1 MTAAPRPVV
10 LWPVSAPGPASL
22 RARAAAA
29 AELLDGLP
37 GLSPASAASALTA
50 ADGAAGHRAVV
61 LGRDRDELLTGLR
74 ALADDRIEDADAE
87 VRRGRPPE
95 DGAAPGA
102 VFVYSGFGA
111 HWDGMGVD
119 LLDGSGAF
127 RSSLTACAD
136 ELRPLVGWDLL
147 DVLRG
152 TEGAPRLESA
162 AVVMPALVA
171 VMIALTEEWRSLGVE
186 PVAVVGHSIGEMAAA
201 HACGALPRAEALRI
215 AAVWG
220 AALTDELAGGHG
232 IVAVLLPAGELRERL
247 APWGDRLG
255 LAAVNGPGSVTVSG
269 EEEALGELEAALAA
283 EGVRTRRIRSDV
295 PVHVAQV
302 DAIADRLLAELRTVR
317 PAASRIPF
325 YSSALGAAV
334 DTTELDGPYWA
345 GQLRRPVQFESAV
358 RALLADGHGAF
369 LETAPHPVLKMA
381 VEETVEDTGLAA
393 DVVVAGSL
401 VRDRDGR
408 QALSETFADLW
419 THGLPVDLTRAAAL
433 QQAQDGGGEGR
444 GGKEPGGEDR
454 GGKGQAVGEPVR
466 LELPPYDTAADAAEA
481 ARSVTGLRAELDAS
495 TEDERRRRLLEVV
508 REQTADALG
517 AGRGAAIG
525 APGDTF
531 RDLGLESSAAVV
543 LRNRL
548 ARALGLRLPVAVA
561 FDHPTPGALAAHLHA
576 LLYETPVVP
585 GITSRRADVDPG
597 EPIAIVGMACR
608 YPGGVSSPEDLWKLV
623 SDGVDAIG
631 PFPEDRDWDEDL
643 YDPDPEAVGRSTTAR
658 GGFLYDAGEFDAGF
672 FGISPRE
679 ATGMD
684 PQQRLLLETA
694 WETFERAGIDPT
706 TLRGSD
712 TGVFAG
718 TYGLEYGPRLAD
730 AAEGGVDGYL
740 LTGQFGSVASGRIA
754 YTLGL
759 EGPAITVD
767 TACSSSLVALHL
779 AVRSLRQGEC
789 SLALAGGAAV
799 MASPGMFVEFS
810 RQRGLSPDGRCKA
823 FSDTADGTG
832 WSEGVG
838 LLLVERLSDAV
849 RNGHPVLA
857 VVRGTAVNQDGASN
871 GLTAPSGPSQESVIR
886 QALADADLDAAQVD
900 AVEAHGTGTR
910 LGDPIEAQ
918 ALINT
923 YGTGHDAERPLWLG
937 SLKSNIGHAQA
948 AAGVGGVIKMV
959 MAMRNGVL
967 PRTLHVDEPT
977 DHVDWS
983 DGTVRLLT
991 QEQPWPVRND
1001 RPRRAGVSS
1010 FGISGTNAHVVI
1022 EQAPEETPTA
1032 GTPEPADLPWLL
1044 SAKTEQALHDQAR
1057 QLHTYATDHPDVP
1070 ARQIAGALAARAR
1083 FDHRA
1088 VLDTTD
1094 RDTLLTA
1101 LAALAQGGEAT
1112 GLTTGTALT
1121 GKTAFLFTGQGS
1133 QRPGMGRELHAA
1145 EPVFATA
1152 FDEITALFDPHLDQP
1167 LRQVM
1172 WDEDPTTLHQTQY
1185 AQAALFTLQTA
1196 LHRTLEARGLTPHAL
1211 IGHSIG
1217 EITAAHAAGVLD
1229 LTDAVTLV
1237 AVRGRLMQTARNDGA
1252 MLAVQATEDEAV
1264 SFLAAYEGRLTVAA
1278 LNGPEATVLSGDED
1292 AVAEALAHWTDLG
1305 RRAKRLTVS
1314 HAFHSAH
1321 MDEVLDEFRTA
1332 IEGLTF
1338 HAPKIPVISNVTGLP
1353 ATDDDLR
1360 SPDYWARHI
1369 RGTVRFHPGIQHL
1382 EANGTTRYLELGP
1395 DATLTALAQ
1404 QTLDGTE
1411 ALLAPTL
1418 RKNTPEPTTLATAAA
1433 RLHTAGHTPTTWQ
1446 PPTPTH
1452 IPEGLPTYPFQHEH
1466 YWLSSRRAG
1475 TDVTAAGLTAT
1486 DHALLGAVVTLADSD
1501 QLVLTG
1507 RISLRTHPWLADHTI
1522 SGTTLLPGTAFTDL
1536 ALHAAGLAQVRT
1548 VEELTLESPLA
1559 LGADTAVTLQVTVE
1573 AADPA
1578 GRRAI
1583 AVHARTDDSEP
1594 WVRHASGT
1602 LTDATPAPEPIAWP
1616 PPGGRV
1622 DLTGAYERLD
1632 AHGYA
1637 YGPAFRGLTALWRDG
1652 DDLYAE
1658 IELPEGVDATG
1669 HTLHPALL
1677 DAALHPLVDGA
1688 EGLLPFGFGG
1698 VTLYS
1703 TGATRLRVHATPS
1716 ADGGVTL
1723 RLDDPAGAPVAVVES
1738 LVLRRVEAGRLAD
1751 GGRRQPLFTVAWQP
1765 SVAAGAEGHDDRE
1778 DRVVLGASPEAG
1790 ELAVTLGAEAYASLD
1805 ALRAALDAGT
1815 ATVPGLVVHAAATS
1829 GSGPAFLPA
1838 EARGTAHEALAT
1850 VQALLDDERLADTRM
1865 LVVTRDAVGTTADA
1879 AATGAAPEVTA
1890 RGLVA
1895 APLWGLLRSVQSEY
1909 PGRFALVDVD
1919 GAAESWQRLRAVI
1932 ASGEPQSAVRA
1943 GEIRVPRLARIAEDA
1958 PTSSSAPTTPSAP
1971 TAPSAPLAADGTV
1984 LITGAF
1990 GRLGRLLAEH
2000 LVARH
2005 GVRHLLLTSR
2015 RGPEAPGAD
2024 ELVARL
2030 AEAGAEA
2037 RVVACDTAD
2046 REALA
2051 ALVASVPAERPLT
2064 AVVHTAGVLD
2074 DGVVTALTAERLDT
2088 VVRPKAEAAFHLHEL
2103 TAHLDLAAF
2112 VVYSSVSGLIG
2123 AAGQA
2128 NYAAANTFLD
2138 ALAHHRRAL
2147 GLPATA
2153 LAWGLWGEG
2162 GMGEKLGG
2170 SDLARM
2176 ARSGVVAMTEAE
2188 GLALFDAAFG
2198 RPEPLLVPARLDLAA
2213 VRSRAAAEGVPP
2225 LLRGLVRA
2233 PLRRVAAAAPAGGG
2247 GLAAELAGLDEGG
2260 QRRRITELVR
2270 EQAAAVLGHA
2280 SAAAVDVTTGFK
2292 DLGFDSLSAVEL
2304 RNRINAATGLRLP
2317 ATLVFD
2323 HPSPQAL
2330 VAHLR
2335 ERLTSSGVPGASGG
2349 SAPAPARRTVAGSGA
2364 GDAYEPIAIVGMAC
2378 RFPGGVSSPEDLWRL
2393 VSEGTDAIGPFPE
2406 DRGWDL
2412 ENLYDPDPEAVG
2424 RSSTDQGGFLYR
2436 AGEFDAEFFGISPRE
2451 ATAMDPQQRLLLET
2465 AWETFERAGIDPGE
2479 VRGSD
2484 TGVFAGT
2491 MYHDYAPHVQHMPQ
2505 ELEGILLTG
2514 TLGSVVSGRIAYTY
2528 GLEGPAIT
2536 VDTACSSSLVALHLA
2551 AQSLRQGECSLAL
2564 AGGATVMATPGTFVE
2579 FSRQRGLSPDGRCK
2593 SFSRAADGTGWSE
2606 GVGLL
2611 LLERLSDARRNGHR
2625 VLAVVRGTAT
2635 NQDGASNGLTAP
2647 NGPSQER
2654 VIRQA
2659 LANARLTP
2667 AQVDAVEAHGTG
2679 TRLGDPIE
2687 AQALIN
2693 TYGSERDPEHPL
2705 WLGSL
2710 KSNVGHT
2717 QAAAGVGGVIKM
2729 IMAMRN
2735 EVLPRTLHAEDPTD
2749 HVDWSDGTVRL
2760 LTENR
2765 PWLPAD
2771 REPRRAGVSS
2781 FGISGTNAHVI
2792 IEQAPEETGTTE
2804 EELPDLP
2811 WLLSAKT
2818 EQGLKDQAR
2827 LLHTYATENPHVPVR
2842 QIAASLAART
2852 RFDHRAVV
2860 EADDREA
2867 LLTALGAL
2875 AEGAEAPGL
2884 TAGTALTGDTAFLF
2898 TGQGSQRLGMGREL
2912 HAADPVFAAALDEAL
2927 AALDRHLD
2935 RPLREVMW
2943 GEDAELLNRTEYT
2956 QPALFALQTA
2966 LYRTLEHRGV
2976 VPDQLAGHSIG
2987 EIAAAHV
2994 AGVLDL
3000 DDAARLVTVR
3010 GRLMQALPA
3019 GGAMIAVQATE
3030 EEVLPHL
3037 TPALSVAALNA
3048 PDSTVVSGAEEDALA
3063 VRDAF
3068 AALGRR
3074 TTRLKVSHAFHS
3086 PLMEPML
3093 REFEEAVAGIRFRR
3107 PSVPLVMSGDPTT
3120 AAHWTAHIRDT
3131 VRFTDHVRALE
3142 ERGVV
3147 RYVELGPDA
3156 ILTALARQSLSGPAV
3171 LAPALR
3177 RGGDEAAAFGAAL
3190 ARLHVGG
3197 LSPTDWRPDRT
3208 PAHPEDLPTYPF
3220 RQDHYWLTRRAER
3233 TGGAGSGHALLD
3245 TAVRLADDDGF
3256 VLTGRLSR
3264 RSHPWLEEHA
3274 VGGAVLLPGAALVD
3288 LALHAA
3294 DLAAAG
3300 TVDDLTLEAPLV
3312 LPEAGA
3318 VDLQLRVGA
3327 PDGAGRRPL
3336 AVHARPADGGE
3347 EAAGAG
3353 DGTDW
3358 TRHATGT
3365 LAGAPDGASAEP
3377 LSWPPAGERV
3387 DLTDA
3392 YDALAGRGY
3401 AYGPLFQGLT
3411 GLWRDGDD
3419 LYAEVSLPDDA
3430 EDDATTGHVLHP
3442 ALLDAALHALLVA
3455 DPEAPLRVPF
3465 GWSGISAYAE
3475 GARALRVR
3483 LRRTGPDTAALT
3495 LADATGAPVAEV
3507 AELALRAVDP
3517 GALAEASAASRDP
3530 LYVLRWRQV
3539 SAERPTDPDAPA
3551 ASWATLGKD
3560 GDAVA
3565 DRLGVRARHA
3575 DLAGLR
3581 AALDAGGPVPS
3592 VVVLPWREGDDVL
3605 ATADATA
3612 VDALAVVQEWLS
3624 DERLAGTRLLMVTSG
3639 AVAAGPD
3646 PRVTSPGVSTLWG
3659 LLRTARQ
3666 ETEGLFTLV
3675 DLPPAPD
3682 TDGAVGGREDGW
3694 AEAESLPA
3702 VAATGRG
3709 EVAVRDGQ
3717 LFAPTLVRAE
3727 RGRPAGATA
3736 GTGNAPSAG
3745 VFDPEGTVL
3754 ITGGTGAL
3762 GSLLARHLVT
3772 KHGARHLL

>member
-1 MTAAPRPVV
+1 
-10 LWPVSAPGPASL
+10 
-22 RARAAAA
+22 
-29 AELLDGLP
+29 
-37 GLSPASAASALTA
+37 
-50 ADGAAGHRAVV
+50 
-61 LGRDRDELLTGLR
+61 
-74 ALADDRIEDADAE
+74 
-87 VRRGRPPE
+87 
-95 DGAAPGA
+95 
-102 VFVYSGFGA
+102 
-111 HWDGMGVD
+111 
-119 LLDGSGAF
+119 
-127 RSSLTACAD
+127 
-136 ELRPLVGWDLL
+136 
-147 DVLRG
+147 
-152 TEGAPRLESA
+152 
-162 AVVMPALVA
+162 
-171 VMIALTEEWRSLGVE
+171 
-186 PVAVVGHSIGEMAAA
+186 
-201 HACGALPRAEALRI
+201 
-215 AAVWG
+215 
-220 AALTDELAGGHG
+220 
-232 IVAVLLPAGELRERL
+232 
-247 APWGDRLG
+247 
-255 LAAVNGPGSVTVSG
+255 
-269 EEEALGELEAALAA
+269 
-283 EGVRTRRIRSDV
+283 
-295 PVHVAQV
+295 
-302 DAIADRLLAELRTVR
+302 
-317 PAASRIPF
+317 
-325 YSSALGAAV
+325 
-334 DTTELDGPYWA
+334 
-345 GQLRRPVQFESAV
+345 
-358 RALLADGHGAF
+358 
-369 LETAPHPVLKMA
+369 
-381 VEETVEDTGLAA
+381 
-393 DVVVAGSL
+393 
-401 VRDRDGR
+401 
-408 QALSETFADLW
+408 
-419 THGLPVDLTRAAAL
+419 
-433 QQAQDGGGEGR
+433 
-444 GGKEPGGEDR
+444 
-454 GGKGQAVGEPVR
+454 
-466 LELPPYDTAADAAEA
+466 
-481 ARSVTGLRAELDAS
+481 
-495 TEDERRRRLLEVV
+495 
-508 REQTADALG
+508 
-517 AGRGAAIG
+517 
-525 APGDTF
+525 
-531 RDLGLESSAAVV
+531 
-543 LRNRL
+543 
-548 ARALGLRLPVAVA
+548 
-561 FDHPTPGALAAHLHA
+561 
-576 LLYETPVVP
+576 
-585 GITSRRADVDPG
+585 
-597 EPIAIVGMACR
+597 
-608 YPGGVSSPEDLWKLV
+608 
-623 SDGVDAIG
+623 
-631 PFPEDRDWDEDL
+631 
-643 YDPDPEAVGRSTTAR
+643 
-658 GGFLYDAGEFDAGF
+658 
-672 FGISPRE
+672 
-679 ATGMD
+679 
-684 PQQRLLLETA
+684 
-694 WETFERAGIDPT
+694 
-706 TLRGSD
+706 
-712 TGVFAG
+712 
-718 TYGLEYGPRLAD
+718 
-730 AAEGGVDGYL
+730 
-740 LTGQFGSVASGRIA
+740 
-754 YTLGL
+754 
-759 EGPAITVD
+759 
-767 TACSSSLVALHL
+767 
-779 AVRSLRQGEC
+779 
-789 SLALAGGAAV
+789 
-799 MASPGMFVEFS
+799 
-810 RQRGLSPDGRCKA
+810 
-823 FSDTADGTG
+823 
-832 WSEGVG
+832 
-838 LLLVERLSDAV
+838 
-849 RNGHPVLA
+849 
-857 VVRGTAVNQDGASN
+857 
-871 GLTAPSGPSQESVIR
+871 
-886 QALADADLDAAQVD
+886 
-900 AVEAHGTGTR
+900 
-910 LGDPIEAQ
+910 
-918 ALINT
+918 
-923 YGTGHDAERPLWLG
+923 
-937 SLKSNIGHAQA
+937 
-948 AAGVGGVIKMV
+948 
-959 MAMRNGVL
+959 
-967 PRTLHVDEPT
+967 
-977 DHVDWS
+977 
-983 DGTVRLLT
+983 
-991 QEQPWPVRND
+991 
-1001 RPRRAGVSS
+1001 
-1010 FGISGTNAHVVI
+1010 
-1022 EQAPEETPTA
+1022 
-1032 GTPEPADLPWLL
+1032 
-1044 SAKTEQALHDQAR
+1044 
-1057 QLHTYATDHPDVP
+1057 
-1070 ARQIAGALAARAR
+1070 
-1083 FDHRA
+1083 
-1088 VLDTTD
+1088 
-1094 RDTLLTA
+1094 
-1101 LAALAQGGEAT
+1101 
-1112 GLTTGTALT
+1112 
-1121 GKTAFLFTGQGS
+1121 
-1133 QRPGMGRELHAA
+1133 
-1145 EPVFATA
+1145 
-1152 FDEITALFDPHLDQP
+1152 
-1167 LRQVM
+1167 
-1172 WDEDPTTLHQTQY
+1172 
-1185 AQAALFTLQTA
+1185 
-1196 LHRTLEARGLTPHAL
+1196 
-1211 IGHSIG
+1211 
-1217 EITAAHAAGVLD
+1217 
-1229 LTDAVTLV
+1229 
-1237 AVRGRLMQTARNDGA
+1237 
-1252 MLAVQATEDEAV
+1252 
-1264 SFLAAYEGRLTVAA
+1264 
-1278 LNGPEATVLSGDED
+1278 
-1292 AVAEALAHWTDLG
+1292 
-1305 RRAKRLTVS
+1305 
-1314 HAFHSAH
+1314 
-1321 MDEVLDEFRTA
+1321 
-1332 IEGLTF
+1332 
-1338 HAPKIPVISNVTGLP
+1338 
-1353 ATDDDLR
+1353 
-1360 SPDYWARHI
+1360 
-1369 RGTVRFHPGIQHL
+1369 RFHPGIQHL
-1382 EANGTTRYLELGP
+1382 ETNGTTRYLELGP
-1395 DATLTALAQ
+1395 DAVLTALAQ
-1404 QTLDGTE
+1404 QTLDGP
-1411 ALLAPTL
+1411 AVVLAPTL
-1418 RKNTPEPTTLATAAA
+1418 RKNAPEPTTLATALA
-1433 RLHTAGHTPTTWQ
+1433 RLHTTGHTPTTWQ
-1446 PPTPTH
+1446 RQTPA
-1452 IPEGLPTYPFQHEH
+1452 PNVEGLPTYPFQHEH

-1486 DHALLGAVVTLADSD
+1486 DHALLGAVVTLADTD

-1507 RISLRTHPWLADHTI
+1507 RISPRTHPWLADHTI
-1522 SGTTLLPGTAFTDL
+1522 SGTALLPGTAFTDL
-1536 ALHAAGLAQVRT
+1536 ALHAAGLARVRT
-1548 VEELTLESPLA
+1548 VEDLTLESPLA
-1559 LGADTAVTLQVTVE
+1559 LGTDTAVTLQVAVE

-1583 AVHARTDDSEP
+1583 TVHSRTDESEP
-1594 WVRHASGT
+1594 WTRHASGT
-1602 LTDATPAPEPIAWP
+1602 LTDAAPAPEPIAWP
-1616 PPGGRV
+1616 PPGRRV
-1622 DLTGAYERLD
+1622 DLSGAYERLD
-1632 AHGYA
+1632 AHGYS
-1637 YGPAFRGLTALWRDG
+1637 YGPAFQGLTALWRDG
-1652 DDLYAE
+1652 DELYAE
-1658 IELPEGVDATG
+1658 IALPEGVDTSG

-1688 EGLLPFGFGG
+1688 EGLLPFAFGG

-1738 LVLRRVEAGRLAD
+1738 LVLRQAEAGRLAD
-1751 GGRRQPLFTVAWQP
+1751 GARRQPLFTVEWQP
-1765 SVAAGAEGHDDRE
+1765 SVAAEAAGHEDRE
-1778 DRVVLGASPEAG
+1778 DREQRVVLGASPEAG
-1790 ELAVTLGAEAYASLD
+1790 ELAAVLGAEIYASLD
-1805 ALRAALDAGT
+1805 ALRTALDAGT
-1815 ATVPGLVVHAAATS
+1815 ATVPGLVVHAAVTT
-1829 GSGPAFLPA
+1829 GSGPAFPPA
-1838 EARGTAHEALAT
+1838 EARGIAHEALAA

-1865 LVVTRDAVGTTADA
+1865 LVVTRDAVGTTAQA
-1879 AATGAAPEVTA
+1879 PAVGMTPEVTA

-1895 APLWGLLRSVQSEY
+1895 APLWGLLRSAQSEY

-1919 GAAESWQRLRAVI
+1919 GAADSWQRLRTVI
-1932 ASGEPQSAVRA
+1932 AGGEPQSAVRA
-1943 GEIRVPRLARIAEDA
+1943 GEIRVPRLARVEEDTRTEADSRIEEGTRAEDDA
-1958 PTSSSAPTTPSAP
+1958 PTASPAPP
-1971 TAPSAPLAADGTV
+1971 AADGTV

-2000 LVARH
+2000 LVVRH

-2030 AEAGAEA
+2030 ADSGAEA

-2051 ALVASVPAERPLT
+2051 ALVASVPAEHPLT

-2103 TAHLDLAAF
+2103 TADLDLAAF

-2138 ALAHHRRAL
+2138 ALAHHRHAL

-2188 GLALFDAAFG
+2188 GLALFDAALG

-2213 VRSRAAAEGVPP
+2213 VRSRAAADGVPP

-2247 GLAAELAGLDEGG
+2247 GLAAELTGLDEAG
-2260 QRRRITELVR
+2260 QLRRITELVR

-2280 SAAAVDVTTGFK
+2280 SASAVEVTTGFK

-2304 RNRINAATGLRLP
+2304 RNRINTATGLRLS

-2323 HPSPQAL
+2323 YPSPQAL

-2335 ERLTSSGVPGASGG
+2335 ERLTSSGAPGASGG
-2349 SAPAPARRTVAGSGA
+2349 SALAPVTRAVAGTGA
-2364 GDAYEPIAIVGMAC
+2364 DDAYEPIAIVGMAC
-2378 RFPGGVSSPEDLWRL
+2378 RFPGGVASPEDLWRL

-2406 DRGWDL
+2406 NRDWDL

-2465 AWETFERAGIDPGE
+2465 AWETLERAGIDPGE

-2491 MYHDYAPHVQHMPQ
+2491 MYHDYAPHVQHMPH

-2593 SFSRAADGTGWSE
+2593 SFSSAADGTGWSE

-2611 LLERLSDARRNGHR
+2611 LLERLSDARRNGHQ

-2659 LANARLTP
+2659 LANARLTA

-2693 TYGSERDPEHPL
+2693 TYGMERDAEHPL

-2710 KSNVGHT
+2710 KSNIGHS

-2735 EVLPRTLHAEDPTD
+2735 GVLPRTLHAEDPTD

-2765 PWLPAD
+2765 PWQPAD
-2771 REPRRAGVSS
+2771 REPRRAGISS

-2792 IEQAPEETGTTE
+2792 IEQAPAETGAVE
-2804 EELPDLP
+2804 VEELPYLP

-2818 EQGLKDQAR
+2818 GEGLRNQAR
-2827 LLHTYATENPHVPVR
+2827 LLHTYATEHPEVPVR
-2842 QIAASLAART
+2842 QVAGALAARA

-2860 EADDREA
+2860 ETDDRDA
-2867 LLTALGAL
+2867 LLTALAAL
-2875 AEGAEAPGL
+2875 AEDAEAPGL
-2884 TAGTALTGDTAFLF
+2884 TTGTALSGGTAFLF

-2912 HAADPVFAAALDEAL
+2912 HAAEPVFAAALDEAL

-2966 LYRTLEHRGV
+2966 LYRALEHRGV

-2987 EIAAAHV
+2987 EIAAAHA
-2994 AGVLDL
+2994 AGVLGL

-3010 GRLMQALPA
+3010 GRLMQALPT

-3037 TPALSVAALNA
+3037 TTGLSVAALNA

-3093 REFEEAVAGIRFRR
+3093 REFGEAVAGIRFRE
-3107 PSVPLVMSGDPTT
+3107 PSIPLVMSGDPTT

-3131 VRFTDHVRALE
+3131 VRFTDHVRVLE

-3177 RGGDEAAAFGAAL
+3177 RGGDEAATFGAAL

-3197 LSPTDWRPDRT
+3197 LSPTNWRPDRT

-3220 RQDHYWLTRRAER
+3220 RQDHFWLTRRAER

-3264 RSHPWLEEHA
+3264 RGHPWLEEHA
-3274 VGGAVLLPGAALVD
+3274 VGGTVLLPGAALAD

-3300 TVDDLTLEAPLV
+3300 SVDDLTLEAPLL
-3312 LPEAGA
+3312 LPGAGT
-3318 VDLQLRVGA
+3318 VDVQLRVGA
-3327 PDGAGRRPL
+3327 PDEAGRRPL
-3336 AVHARPADGGE
+3336 AVHSRPADVGE
-3347 EAAGAG
+3347 ETAGGRAG
-3353 DGTDW
+3353 DGSDW
-3358 TRHATGT
+3358 ARHATGT
-3365 LAGAPDGASAEP
+3365 LGAGASDGTSPEHLA
-3377 LSWPPAGERV
+3377 WPPAGEPV
-3387 DLTDA
+3387 DLADA
-3392 YDALAGRGY
+3392 YDALAARGY
-3401 AYGPLFQGLT
+3401 AYGPMFQGLT

-3419 LYAEVSLPDDA
+3419 LYAEVALPDDA
-3430 EDDATTGHVLHP
+3430 EDDTTVGHVLHP

-3455 DPEAPLRVPF
+3455 DPEAPPRVPF
-3465 GWSGISAYAE
+3465 SWSGISAYAE

-3507 AELALRAVDP
+3507 AELALRAVDLS
-3517 GALAEASAASRDP
+3517 ALAEASAGSRDP

-3539 SAERPTDPDAPA
+3539 PAERPTDPDGPA

-3565 DRLGVRARHA
+3565 GRLGIRARHA

-3581 AALDAGGPVPS
+3581 AALDAGETVPS
-3592 VVVLPWREGDDVL
+3592 VVVLPWREDGDDVL

-3624 DERLAGTRLLMVTSG
+3624 DARLADTRLLMVTSG

-3675 DLPPAPD
+3675 DLPPAMGIGGAA
-3682 TDGAVGGREDGW
+3682 DGFEGDW
-3694 AEAESLPA
+3694 AAEVESLPT

-3709 EVAVRDGQ
+3709 EVAVRGGQ
-3717 LFAPTLVRAE
+3717 LFAPTLARAE
-3727 RGRPAGATA
+3727 LDRSAEVASGTEGASTA
-3736 GTGNAPSAG
+3736 GG
-3745 VFDPEGTVL
+3745 FDPEGTVL

-3772 KHGARHLL
+3772 HHGARHL